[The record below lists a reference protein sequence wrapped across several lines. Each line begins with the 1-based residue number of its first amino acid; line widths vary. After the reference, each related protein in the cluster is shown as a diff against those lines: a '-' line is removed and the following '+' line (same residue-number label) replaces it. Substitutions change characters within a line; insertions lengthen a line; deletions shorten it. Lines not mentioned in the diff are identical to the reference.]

1 MNREICLLG
10 FLDKGKREKIGYY
23 LFFAGIML
31 ELLVMVTDNA
41 AYYTILY
48 RGRILQVAFM
58 LFFFKIVLTS
68 FNLKEW
74 ILAFILCVVGTY
86 LYLVT
91 DDEYVIRCF
100 VFVLACKGVELEKII
115 KVIFWTTIISTTII
129 AVLSVFDISGPLVQ
143 IRDYS
148 RGGIEKRFSFGF
160 NHANNIHSNLWYII
174 TLFFLFKR
182 EMAAKKELII
192 LCSVNLL
199 LYFFTLSRT
208 GFLICVILLLGIW
221 IISIRK
227 DRVINV
233 LYFLMS
239 FISLACCVFLTV
251 WSAKYSIY
259 RSRLEAFLDK
269 FLTGRLEMV
278 SEQAAIYSWTL
289 EPTNRA
295 NPGIDNG
302 YANII
307 YVYGVRFAL
316 VFVLLL
322 VALELFFLAKKKIT
336 LQLVLMCVVIELFME
351 STFIISESVLCN
363 VLVILGGLCINGK
376 KDQTN

>member
-1 MNREICLLG
+1 MNKEICLLG
-10 FLDKGKREKIGYY
+10 FMDKDKRKKLGYY

-41 AYYTILY
+41 AYYTIPY
-48 RGRILQVAFM
+48 RGRILQVAF
-58 LFFFKIVLTS
+58 LLLFFKIVLTS

-115 KVIFWTTIISTTII
+115 KVIFWTTIVSTTII
-129 AVLSVFDISGPLVQ
+129 AVLSFFDISGPLVQ

-239 FISLACCVFLTV
+239 LISLASCVFLTV

-278 SEQAAIYSWTL
+278 SEQVAIYSWTL
-289 EPTNRA
+289 APTNRA
-295 NPGIDNG
+295 TPGIDNG

-307 YVYGVRFAL
+307 YVYGVLFAL
-316 VFVLLL
+316 VVVLLL
-322 VALELFFLAKKKIT
+322 LALEIRFFVKKEVVS
-336 LQLVLMCVVIELFME
+336 QLILLCIIIELFME
-351 STFIISESVLCN
+351 STFVISESVLCN

-376 KDQTN
+376 TD

>member
-10 FLDKGKREKIGYY
+10 FLDKEKREKIGYY
-23 LFFAGIML
+23 LFFTGIML

-41 AYYTILY
+41 AYYTIPY
-48 RGRILQVAFM
+48 RGRILQVAF
-58 LFFFKIVLTS
+58 LLLFFKIVLTG
-68 FNLKEW
+68 FDLKEW
-74 ILAFILCVVGTY
+74 ILAFILCVVGVY

-115 KVIFWTTIISTTII
+115 KVIFWTTIISTIII
-129 AVLSVFDISGPLVQ
+129 AVLSFLDISGPLVQ

-182 EMAAKKELII
+182 EMAEKKELVI

-208 GFLICVILLLGIW
+208 GFLICVILLFGIW

-239 FISLACCVFLTV
+239 LISLACCVFLTV

-295 NPGIDNG
+295 TPGIDNG

-307 YVYGVRFAL
+307 YVYGVLFAL

-322 VALELFFLAKKKIT
+322 LALEISFFVKKEVVS
-336 LQLVLMCVVIELFME
+336 QLILLCIIIELFME
-351 STFIISESVLCN
+351 STFVISESVLCN

-376 KDQTN
+376 KGQTN

>member
-1 MNREICLLG
+1 MNKEICLLG
-10 FLDKGKREKIGYY
+10 FMDKDKRKKLGYY

-41 AYYTILY
+41 AYYTIPY
-48 RGRILQVAFM
+48 RGRILQVAF
-58 LFFFKIVLTS
+58 LLLFFKIVLTS

-115 KVIFWTTIISTTII
+115 KVIFWTTIVSTTII
-129 AVLSVFDISGPLVQ
+129 AVLSFFDISGPLVQ

-289 EPTNRA
+289 EPANRA
-295 NPGIDNG
+295 TPGIDNG

-307 YVYGVRFAL
+307 YVYGVLFAL
-316 VFVLLL
+316 VVVLLL
-322 VALELFFLAKKKIT
+322 LALEIRFFVKKEVVS
-336 LQLVLMCVVIELFME
+336 QLILLCIIIELFME
-351 STFIISESVLCN
+351 STFVISESVLCN

-376 KDQTN
+376 TD